1 MNNPTSEAF
10 AYIERQYRDVKGQIE
25 LQRYVVKQLQI
36 IEADAS
42 EAEAS
47 LSRLLEDEAPKVRI
61 LDYLRRW
68 PSRNLEET
76 PDQRRGRNDKKGNI
90 RNGVSTDAAGRADPS
105 CPICA
110 ESDRHPSLP
119 RNDATCH

>member
-10 AYIERQYRDVKGQIE
+10 GYIERQYRDVKGQIE
-25 LQRYVVKQLQI
+25 LQRHVVMQLHI

-47 LSRLLEDEAPKVRI
+47 LSRLLEDEASKVRI

-68 PSRNLEET
+68 PARNLEE
-76 PDQRRGRNDKKGNI
+76 R
-90 RNGVSTDAAGRADPS
+90 
-105 CPICA
+105 
-110 ESDRHPSLP
+110 
-119 RNDATCH
+119 